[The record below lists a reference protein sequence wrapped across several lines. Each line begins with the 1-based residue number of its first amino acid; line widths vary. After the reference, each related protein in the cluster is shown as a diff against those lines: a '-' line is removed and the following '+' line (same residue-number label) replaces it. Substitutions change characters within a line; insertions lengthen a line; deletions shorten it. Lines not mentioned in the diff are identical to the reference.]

1 MILTVTLNPCI
12 DTTIY
17 VRDHRLHRIHRSEQV
32 TRVAGGK
39 GVNAARIIQRLGEEA
54 VALVVLAGHSG
65 RLIADLLAS
74 DAIPHVA
81 VWVEGESREVVTIL
95 ETDTP
100 DYQQTAYVEPGAAIS
115 PDARVRL
122 FERFEQLLPMASLVL
137 LTGPAPDPFSTDIY
151 AGMIQRAREEGIP
164 VFLDSRGGAFR
175 DAVRAIPTLVKPNEA
190 EAAEW
195 RGVVTLSESEQM
207 KVVDALRELG
217 IPWVV
222 LTLGEAGAIADCEG
236 ERYRL
241 LPPRVTTVN
250 PIASGD
256 TMMGAMAYAWVRG
269 ESPETILRLG
279 VAAGAA
285 NASVWKAAGCSREQ
299 VISLADKVQIHRL

>member
-17 VRDHRLHRIHRSEQV
+17 VRDHRPHRIHRSERV

-39 GVNAARIIQRLGEEA
+39 GINAARIIRRLGGR
-54 VALVVLAGHSG
+54 VMALVVLGGHSG
-65 RLIADLLAS
+65 RLIADLMAN
-74 DAIPHVA
+74 DAIPYVP
-81 VWVEGESREVVTIL
+81 VWVEGESRQVVTIL
-95 ETDTP
+95 ETDSEN
-100 DYQQTAYVEPGAAIS
+100 YKQTAYVEPGAPIG
-115 PDARVRL
+115 PEERVAL
-122 FERFEQLLPMASLVL
+122 FERFEHLLRMASLVL

-151 AGMIQRAREEGIP
+151 GGMVERARRLGMP

-175 DAVRAIPTLVKPNEA
+175 EAVRALPTLVKPNEA

-195 RGVVTLSESEQM
+195 RGVPLLTEPEYM
-207 KVVDALRELG
+207 GVVDEFRNLG

-222 LTLGEAGAIADCEG
+222 LTLGETGAIADCEG
-236 ERYRL
+236 QRYRL
-241 LPPRVTTVN
+241 IPPRVVTVN

-256 TMMGAMAYAWVRG
+256 TMLGAMAYAWTRG
-269 ESPETILRLG
+269 DSPEMILRLG

-285 NASVWKAAGCSREQ
+285 NASVWGAADCTREQ
-299 VISLADKVQIHRL
+299 VFSLVDKVQLHRL